1 MLLLQEVMDLT
12 APFVETC
19 VQQPI
24 GRWRSIESHIVKR
37 HTAGKLRSMVQK
49 NTYRLK
55 KIFALIAGNVKIIL
69 ILKNQWIKSL

>member
-24 GRWRSIESHIVKR
+24 GRWRSLESHIAKR
-37 HTAGKLRSMVQK
+37 DTADKLCSMVQK

-55 KIFALIAGNVKIIL
+55 KIFAVIAGNVKIIL
-69 ILKNQWIKSL
+69 ILKNQ

>member
-37 HTAGKLRSMVQK
+37 HTADKLRSMVQK

-55 KIFALIAGNVKIIL
+55 KIFAVIAGNVKIIL
-69 ILKNQWIKSL
+69 I